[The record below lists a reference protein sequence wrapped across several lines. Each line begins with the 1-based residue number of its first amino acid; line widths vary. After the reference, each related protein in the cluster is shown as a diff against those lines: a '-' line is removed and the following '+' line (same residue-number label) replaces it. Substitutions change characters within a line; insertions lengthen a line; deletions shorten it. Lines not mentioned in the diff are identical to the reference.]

1 VSGAVAVRL
10 DGEVAELLRESPDLL
25 AIADAITATQP
36 APRRHV
42 ARTRTGL
49 RFAAIAAVVALA
61 AALALIA
68 PWDGRSAGF
77 VERALAA
84 LGDGRV
90 IHVVSTSDVPGR
102 AVIDLKTGAET
113 PVQATTEIW
122 FDEARGLQR
131 TVMMVGGALSVEELQ
146 TPEGAWTQDGRVYT
160 CAWIA
165 AHPVE
170 ATKARVS
177 CSASGDNGTTPRQ
190 VPEERPVLDP
200 ALAGFVGG
208 YQDALA
214 AGTAVRDGAGVV
226 DGRKVEWLKFE
237 SEDSPPPG
245 EPTRTRVERV
255 AVDGKTLKP
264 MLVETTVAGRQ
275 GEATRIASIETVAG
289 AAADFSRPKQ
299 APASESPVA
308 TSVKSKAVVT
318 STVAA
323 AALNGRLLS
332 AGSTLDGLLL
342 TSMTLQQIVTG
353 YGASS
358 GVPPT
363 HSQGVEVLYGGTID
377 WASAADYI
385 VIKESLRPQMLYGFG
400 GPFGTAP
407 AAGSMATTHFDVSAA
422 APGSTQAV
430 PTGKTI
436 WRGQLQHDGVYVAI
450 ETTRKTL
457 LLDAARAL
465 TRVEPK

>member
-1 VSGAVAVRL
+1 VRL
-10 DGEVAELLRESPDLL
+10 DGEVVELLRESPDLL
-25 AIADAITATQP
+25 AIADAIGATQP
-36 APRRHV
+36 VPRRSHGR
-42 ARTRTGL
+42 ARVGI
-49 RFAAIAAVVALA
+49 RFAAVAAVVALA
-61 AALALIA
+61 AALALFA
-68 PWDGRSAGF
+68 PWDGRGAGF

-84 LGDGRV
+84 LGDGQV
-90 IHVVSTSDVPGR
+90 IHIVSTSDVPGR
-102 AVIDLKTGAET
+102 TVIDLKTGAET

-131 TVMMVGGALSVEELQ
+131 TVMMVGGALSIDELQ
-146 TPEGAWTQDGRVYT
+146 APEGAWTQDGRVYT

-177 CSASGDNGTTPRQ
+177 CNAGGDNGTTPRQ

-214 AGTAVRDGAGVV
+214 AGTAVRDGASVV

-255 AVDGKTLKP
+255 AVDAETLKP
-264 MLVETTVAGRQ
+264 VLVETTVGNRQ
-275 GEATRIASIETVAG
+275 GESTRIASIETVAR

-299 APASESPVA
+299 APAGESPVA
-308 TSVKSKAVVT
+308 TSVKSKAVVAP
-318 STVAA
+318 TVAA

-332 AGSTLDGLLL
+332 AGPTLDGLPI
-342 TSMTLQQIVTG
+342 TSVTLQQIVTG

-377 WASAADYI
+377 WASAADYV
-385 VIKESLRPQMLYGFG
+385 VIKESVRPQMLYGFG

-407 AAGSMATTHFDVSAA
+407 TAGSMATTHSEVSAT

-450 ETTRKTL
+450 ETTSKTL
-457 LLDAARAL
+457 LLDAARVLA
-465 TRVEPK
+465 RVEPK